1 MRLLIADYSGHPFQV
16 QLSRALAARGHEV
29 LHLFSASSET
39 PKGELERKPDD
50 PPGFQVVGV
59 TLDEPFDKQNFVKRR
74 RQEIRVGKLFAEVV
88 ERYRPEVGI
97 FANHPVDTLAHSVPA
112 LRRTGA
118 KFIFWLQDLLGEAS
132 TRVLA
137 EKLGPPGALIG
148 SYYSAREAR
157 HLRNADHI
165 VAISDDFRPVLIDRL
180 GIDPERVSVIENWA
194 PLDDLPV
201 YPRDNDWAREH
212 LPPSALRVIYSGTLG
227 FKQDPEA
234 LLDVAAEVDCEVL
247 IFSQGAA
254 ARSVATKAAERG
266 LTNLSVRDWLDF
278 ADLPKALAGADLLA
292 VLLEPD
298 AGAYSVPSKVLTYL
312 CVGRPVVGSIAANN
326 LAARIITRAGAGIVC
341 EPDDHRALVAAV
353 RRFATDRALAAA
365 AGAAAR
371 RYAEATFGIEGIAD
385 RFEAVIDQA
394 CGGDLPLNPDRAGAT
409 HANPAAL
416 Q

>member
-16 QLSRALAARGHEV
+16 QLSRALAARGHDV

-39 PKGELERKPDD
+39 PKGELEPKPDD
-50 PPGFQVVGV
+50 PHGFQVIGV

-74 RQEIRVGKLFAEVV
+74 RQEIRIGKQFAEVV
-88 ERYRPEVGI
+88 ERFRPDVGV
-97 FANHPVDTLAHSVPA
+97 FANQPIDTLAQSVPA

-118 KFIFWLQDLLGEAS
+118 RFVFWLQDLLGEAS

-137 EKLGPPGALIG
+137 GKLGPPGALIG

-157 HLRNADHI
+157 HLRKADHV
-165 VAISDDFRPVLIDRL
+165 VAISDDFRPALDRL
-180 GIDPERVSVIENWA
+180 RIDPKRVSIIENWA
-194 PLDDLPV
+194 PINDLPT
-201 YPRDNDWAREH
+201 YPRDNAWARRN
-212 LPPSALRVIYSGTLG
+212 LPPSGLRIIYSGTLG

-234 LLDVAAEVDCEVL
+234 LLDVAAEIDCDVL

-254 ARSVATKAAERG
+254 ARSVAAKAAERG
-266 LTNLSVRDWLDF
+266 LANVSVRDWLDF

-298 AGAYSVPSKVLTYL
+298 AGAYSVPSKVLTYM
-312 CVGRPVVGSIAANN
+312 CVGRPVVGSIAADN

-341 EPDDHRALVAAV
+341 QPGDHRALVAAV
-353 RRFATDRALAAA
+353 RRFATDRAFADA

-371 RYAEATFGIEGIAD
+371 RYAEATFGIDRIAD
-385 RFEAVIDQA
+385 RFESVIGQA
-394 CGGDLPLNPDRAGAT
+394 CGRALPLDPCPTRRDRVDAV
-409 HANPAAL
+409 AL
-416 Q
+416 P